1 MTPWKK
7 AWYIFR
13 YLGPRVV
20 WLRLGVYAS
29 KFLGRSKR
37 VFSPRPWGEIDLADI
52 CQPNVPAD
60 MEHYAAYKRANPQP
74 FLFGLGKPPA
84 IPDAIANERGQR
96 LPSLPERQGLLDE
109 MRCVYCFAQPSPER
123 IDWYHNPFCD
133 GRSDPEPTW
142 CEIPDY
148 LPEQGDPRT
157 LWEPARSVWGID
169 LARIAA
175 RGTHDDPHTLLW
187 QWVDD
192 WMDACPPYHGYQ
204 WRCGQESS
212 VRLFAIAMGIWATG
226 DQMTDAQWLRFARLA
241 WATGYRVYH
250 HINYA
255 VSQKN
260 NHAFSEAVGLMM
272 VAHLFPEFAESPRWW
287 AKGRKVLARELRRQ
301 CYADGSYLQQAMNYH
316 RVMIQDA
323 ILGIRLAELAGEPF
337 EQDIYDIL
345 AKASEFLFQMIDPE
359 TGKVPLYGN
368 NDGAHVLPFSECDF
382 LDFRPAIQA
391 GYLLATGKRLLPE
404 GHWDEDALWL
414 VGDTILTTALE
425 QERQPTSSA
434 FDVGGY
440 YTLRRDEDSTWM
452 MTRCHTYRD
461 RQGHCDTLSVDLW
474 WQGVNILRDSGTY
487 QYYIPGRPDKE
498 RYFASM
504 AAHNG
509 VQVDGVDALEKVGR
523 FLIFPWSKASMRH
536 METGDASGLY
546 FEAQCDD
553 YNRKPW
559 GVVHRRAILSLP
571 GARWVIV
578 DDLLGSGEHAGRW
591 WWHLAD
597 GEVDLDAAG
606 RGIRLHTAAGPFS
619 LAVASTSG
627 IDNMELIHGRDVPG
641 QVQGFTAPY
650 YGRLDPVSV
659 LEVDARAP
667 LPLRMVTVL
676 GPGDPAVVAEPENGK
691 SDGIWRIT
699 SANASIELDMA
710 KPDRDAGRMINTWRT
725 SASD

>member
-29 KFLGRSKR
+29 KFLGRSRK
-37 VFSPRPWGEIDLADI
+37 VFAPRPWGQIDLAEI
-52 CQPNVPAD
+52 CQPGVPAE
-60 MEHYAAYKRANPQP
+60 MESYAAYKRANPRP
-74 FLFGLGKPPA
+74 FLFELGKPPA
-84 IPDAIANERGQR
+84 IPESIADQRGER
-96 LPSLPERQGLLDE
+96 LPLLPERQRLLDE
-109 MRCVYCFAQPSPER
+109 MRCVYCFAEPSPER
-123 IDWYHNPFCD
+123 IDWYHNALTG

-142 CEIPDY
+142 CELPDY

-157 LWEPARSVWGID
+157 LWEPARAAWAID

-175 RGTHDDPHTLLW
+175 RGTHVDAHTLLW
-187 QWVDD
+187 KWIDD
-192 WMDACPPYHGYQ
+192 WADACPPYRGYQ

-212 VRLFAIAMGIWATG
+212 VRLFAIAMGVWATG

-260 NHAFSEAVGLMM
+260 NHAFSEAVGLML
-272 VAHLFPEFAESPRWW
+272 VAHLFPEFRESARWW

-316 RVMIQDA
+316 RVMVQDA

-337 EQDIYDIL
+337 DRDIYDIL
-345 AKASEFLFQMIDPE
+345 AKASEFLFQMIDPA

-391 GYLLATGKRLLPE
+391 GYFLATGKRLLPT

-414 VGDTILTTALE
+414 VGDKILSTPVE
-425 QERQPTSSA
+425 QDRQPTSSA

-440 YTLRRDEDSTWM
+440 YTLRRDDTWM
-452 MTRCHTYRD
+452 MTRCHTYLD

-474 WQGVNILRDSGTY
+474 WQGVNVLRDSGTY
-487 QYYIPGRPDKE
+487 QYYIPGRVDKE

-523 FLIFPWSKASMRH
+523 FLIFPWSKAAVRH
-536 METGDASGLY
+536 METGDEAGLY
-546 FEAQCDD
+546 FEGQCLD

-559 GVVHRRAILSLP
+559 NVLHRRAVLSLP
-571 GARWVIV
+571 GAMWVIV

-606 RGIRLHTAAGPFS
+606 RGVTLHTAAGPFG
-619 LAVASTSG
+619 LAVACSGG
-627 IDNMELIHGRDVPG
+627 IDNMELIHGRDVRG
-641 QVQGFTAPY
+641 QVQGFASPY

-659 LEVDARAP
+659 VEVDSRAA

-676 GPGDPAVVAEPENGK
+676 APGNPARVTMPENGK
-691 SDGIWRIT
+691 SEGIWRIHYP
-699 SANASIELDMA
+699 NASIELDMA
-710 KPDRDAGRMINTWRT
+710 KPDRDAGRMINAWRG
-725 SASD
+725 SAND